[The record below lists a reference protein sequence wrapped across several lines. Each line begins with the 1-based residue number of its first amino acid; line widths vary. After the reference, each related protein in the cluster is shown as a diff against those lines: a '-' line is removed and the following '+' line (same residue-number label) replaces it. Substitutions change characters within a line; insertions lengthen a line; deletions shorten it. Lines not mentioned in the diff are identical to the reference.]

1 MANFPSK
8 WFDFTNSKEIKR
20 MRKDLNDTLALKIE
34 ISVSIILTI
43 VSFFFGEYFKK
54 LNMGYQILIY
64 SIICVIILLIF
75 FAPNIFK
82 YFSIKK
88 HCNVIIKGKDAVA
101 IFDDEIV
108 YNVLVAAEY
117 SNSKS
122 NIPQNKINSELVS
135 FYEIE
140 IEYYI
145 TTAIDQ
151 LLQFNTNYHKIV
163 GSKKNQISKKR
174 LQNILN
180 LIDSIVA
187 FNNIKLDSS
196 RYSLYNEFKKI

>member
-54 LNMGYQILIY
+54 LDMGYQILIY

-82 YFSIKK
+82 YFSIKR

-122 NIPQNKINSELVS
+122 NIPQNQINSGLVS

-140 IEYYI
+140 IKYYI

-163 GSKKNQISKKR
+163 GSKKNQISKER

-196 RYSLYNEFKKI
+196 RCSLYNEFKKI